1 MQRIEHDRVLQMR
14 HRWCVVYAT
23 PSLCQEE
30 LEELVFLLFLRRP
43 KSEHPDFLCDVSC
56 TATCY
61 AVRRMERAT
70 LHESMV
76 YATCRAT
83 LPRAAHP
90 SASTNLVGHSRIAAA
105 RAFDAATRITIPY
118 NTGTIRLPLEKTCMR
133 QRCLRRVAVA
143 CADSPALTRSRTRCQ
158 QKIGRRGL
166 SGMKGLLR

>member
-105 RAFDAATRITIPY
+105 RAFDAATRITILIIREPY
-118 NTGTIRLPLEKTCMR
+118 DCPWRKLACGNDACGELRSHAPTHPRLRGHVP
-133 QRCLRRVAVA
+133 AVNRKSA
-143 CADSPALTRSRTRCQ
+143 GEDSAA
-158 QKIGRRGL
+158 
-166 SGMKGLLR
+166 